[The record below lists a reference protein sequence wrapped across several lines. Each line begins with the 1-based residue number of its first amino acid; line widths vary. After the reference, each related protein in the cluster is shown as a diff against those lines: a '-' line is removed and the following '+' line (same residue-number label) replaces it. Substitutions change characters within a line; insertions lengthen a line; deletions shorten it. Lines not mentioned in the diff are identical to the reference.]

1 MAENSRSGEGAR
13 GSREEEGVDHLLP
26 FSPPQGEAVPEEGDP
41 VAWFPGGEVETLT
54 LAERV
59 RGEEERG
66 EGEKG
71 SPV

>member
-1 MAENSRSGEGAR
+1 MAEHGRSGEGAR
-13 GSREEEGVDHLLP
+13 RPREKEGVDDLLP
-26 FSPPQGEAVPEEGDP
+26 LSAPQGEAVPEEGDP